1 MVLAILF
8 WAYVRVSQ
16 AGGLGTQ
23 SMALITVTVPLIPQ
37 KVEPDLLCY
46 YLSSDT
52 VKVTLR
58 GAPVT
63 VSALAEAQ
71 VKASVDLSGM
81 AAGSQWP
88 EVKALAPG
96 GLELISIEPKSVNV
110 KLSPSGT
117 KLVGVKVLVSGKPGP
132 GFEAGEPVVDPAQ
145 VKLTGPEAMLQE
157 VEAAQGRVVLEGQTN
172 NLAADLSDLSPVNS
186 DGTTVRTQQYRLRV
200 NPSTVGVTIPVL
212 GKSRSVAVPVSL
224 DHIQLLPALNWRY
237 RVEVEPELITLRVPR
252 EMEPP
257 TALLT
262 RFSLFESLHRTESRQ
277 VDLEIPDGVAV
288 VGSSTVRVRVIPE
301 RIVIPEPTH
310 STTPGTPTPTP

>member
-16 AGGLGTQ
+16 AGGPGTQ
-23 SMALITVTVPLIPQ
+23 SMALITVNVPLIPQ

-46 YLSSDT
+46 FLSSDT
-52 VKVTLR
+52 VNVTLR

-71 VKASVDLSGM
+71 VKASIDLSGM

-96 GLELISIEPKSVNV
+96 GLELISVEPKSVNV

-117 KLVGVKVLVSGKPGP
+117 KLVTVKIMVAGKPGP
-132 GFEAGEPVVDPAQ
+132 GFEAGEPAIEPAQ
-145 VKLTGPEAMLQE
+145 VRLTGPEAMLQE
-157 VEAAQGRVVLEGQTN
+157 VEAAQGRLVLEGQTRD
-172 NLAADLSDLSPVNS
+172 LSVDVADLTPVNT
-186 DGTTVRTQQYRLRV
+186 DGTTVQTRQYRLRLH
-200 NPSTVGVTIPVL
+200 PSTVAVTIPVL

-224 DHIQLLPALNWRY
+224 DHIQLLPAQGWRY

-252 EMEPP
+252 GMEPP
-257 TALLT
+257 TSLST
-262 RFSLFESLHRTESRQ
+262 RFSLFESLQRTESRQ

-288 VGSSTVRVRVIPE
+288 VGNSNVRVRVIPE
-301 RIVIPEPTH
+301 RIAPDPPQ
-310 STTPGTPTPTP
+310 TPGPPTPTP